1 MELKRAVVTGVGALT
16 SIGLDKD
23 EFWRNCKA
31 GVSGIAPITGF
42 DAAGFAVTIAGE
54 LKGFNVEDY
63 VDKIEARKM
72 DRFVHLAV
80 AASDMAIKDAALD
93 LGAEDRRRIGVLI
106 GSGVGGISTLEAQ
119 HTNLMTKGP
128 SRVSPFFVPMMIAD
142 MAPGIVSMRHGLK
155 GPNFATVSACA
166 SGAHAIGEA
175 FRMLQMGSA
184 DVMVAGGAEA
194 AVSPMTVAGFASM
207 KALSRRN
214 DEPGRASRPFDRDR
228 DGFVLGEGAGVLVME
243 TLEHARARGATAYA
257 EIVGYGVSADAH
269 HMTAPDPEGEGA
281 ARSMSLA
288 LEDAGIGPADISY
301 INAHGTSTPYN
312 DKIETIAIKKV
323 FKEHAYKIPVNS
335 TKSMVGHLLGA
346 AGAVELVVCILSVR
360 DGVVHPTVN
369 LENADPECDL
379 DYVPG
384 RARNVAV
391 RAALSNSF
399 GFGGHNASIVVK
411 APAG

>member
-1 MELKRAVVTGVGALT
+1 
-16 SIGLDKD
+16 
-23 EFWRNCKA
+23 
-31 GVSGIAPITGF
+31 
-42 DAAGFAVTIAGE
+42 
-54 LKGFNVEDY
+54 
-63 VDKIEARKM
+63 
-72 DRFVHLAV
+72 
-80 AASDMAIKDAALD
+80 
-93 LGAEDRRRIGVLI
+93 
-106 GSGVGGISTLEAQ
+106 
-119 HTNLMTKGP
+119 
-128 SRVSPFFVPMMIAD
+128 
-142 MAPGIVSMRHGLK
+142 
-155 GPNFATVSACA
+155 
-166 SGAHAIGEA
+166 
-175 FRMLQMGSA
+175 MLQMGSA

>member
-1 MELKRAVVTGVGALT
+1 MELKRVVVTGLGALT
-16 SIGLDKD
+16 SIGLNKD
-23 EFWRNCKA
+23 EFWRNCQA
-31 GVSGIAPITGF
+31 GVSGIARITHF
-42 DAAGFAVTIAGE
+42 DTAGFAARIAGE
-54 LKGFNVEDY
+54 VKGFNVEDY

-93 LGAEDRRRIGVLI
+93 LEHEDRSRIGVLV

-142 MAPGIVSMRHGLK
+142 MAPGVVSMRHGLK

-175 FRMLQMGSA
+175 FRMLQLGSA
-184 DVMVAGGAEA
+184 DAMVAGGAEA
-194 AVSPMTVAGFASM
+194 AVTPMTLAGFASM

-214 DEPGRASRPFDRDR
+214 DEPERASRPFDRDR
-228 DGFVLGEGAGVLVME
+228 DGFVLGEGAGILVME
-243 TLEHARARGATAYA
+243 TLEHAQARGARLYA
-257 EIVGYGVSADAH
+257 EVAGYGLSADAH

-281 ARSMSLA
+281 ARSMALA
-288 LEDAGIGPADISY
+288 LDDAGLSPAQISY

-312 DKIETIAIKKV
+312 DKIETVAIKTV
-323 FKEHAYKIPVNS
+323 FKEHAFKIPVNS
-335 TKSMVGHLLGA
+335 TKSMIGHLLGA
-346 AGAVELVVCILSVR
+346 AGAVELVVCILSMR
-360 DGVVHPTVN
+360 DGVLHPTIN
-369 LENADPECDL
+369 LENPDPECDL
-379 DYVPG
+379 DYVPN
-384 RARNVAV
+384 RARTAAV
-391 RAALSNSF
+391 QAALSNSF

-411 APAG
+411 SLGG